1 MRHYNAATAKRH
13 IGFSNSPVIRQL
25 DRGRLQM
32 SSGRTS
38 KVKTCEKYRDGKG
51 KLRYKGTK
59 QLKGTELLGKCSL
72 VTIYGFFD
80 SDPAVPTLNTRSQ
93 GIDHT

>member
-59 QLKGTELLGKCSL
+59 QLKGTELLGSCSL

-80 SDPAVPTLNTRSQ
+80 SDPAVPLYHFKTPE
-93 GIDHT
+93 IKV